1 MRNMAVVAFGRPL
14 VPVELKTLDPGP
26 GEVLVKVL
34 ACGVCRTDLKIVDGH
49 MPFSQAQR
57 LPHVPG
63 HEIGGEVVAT
73 GPGVALSVGQR
84 IVIYNYWGCGQ
95 CTYCIAGE
103 ENLCDALRGWVG
115 FTTPGGFQEYL
126 LAPADHVLPV
136 PPQVSAVESA
146 AMSCA
151 LGTGY
156 HAVITRGGVRPGE
169 TVVVLGA
176 GGVGLHALQFA
187 RVAGAITVAVDIEET
202 KLVAARQ
209 LGADEAIVASQ
220 AVSRVRE
227 LTAGDGADV
236 VVDCVGTTE
245 ATTQAAALTR
255 KGGRIVQVGY
265 TTDMGQYPILPTDKV
280 ALHELSIIGSR
291 YVTRP
296 ELARAIDLVARGMVR
311 PVISEVLE
319 LSQAN
324 EALHR
329 VRTDQAVGRI
339 VLQIASER

>member
-1 MRNMAVVAFGRPL
+1 MRSMAVVAFGKPL
-14 VPVELKTLDPGP
+14 VPMDLKAVHPGP

-49 MPFSQAQR
+49 MPFSREQR

-73 GPGVALSVGQR
+73 GPGVSLSLGQR
-84 IVIYNYWGCGQ
+84 VVVFNYWGCGR
-95 CTYCIAGE
+95 CAYCVAGE

-115 FTTPGGFQEYL
+115 FTTPGGFQENL
-126 LAPADHVLPV
+126 VAPADHVLPV
-136 PPQVSAVESA
+136 PAHLTAIETA

-156 HAVITRGGVRPGE
+156 HAVVTQGRVCAGE

-187 RVAGAITVAVDIEET
+187 LAAGARAVAVDIEES

-209 LGADEAIVASQ
+209 LGAEEAVVASQ
-220 AVSRVRE
+220 AVSRVQE
-227 LTAGDGADV
+227 ITGGSGADV
-236 VVDCVGTTE
+236 VVDCVGARE
-245 ATTQAAALTR
+245 ATTHAAALTR

-265 TTDMGQYPILPTDKV
+265 TTEEGQYPILPTDKI
-280 ALHELSIIGSR
+280 ALHELRIIGSR
-291 YVTRP
+291 YITRP
-296 ELARAIDLVARGMVR
+296 ELARAIDLVARGLVR
-311 PVISEVLE
+311 PVISEVLD
-319 LSQAN
+319 LSRAN
-324 EALHR
+324 DALHR
-329 VRTDQAVGRI
+329 VRMDQAVGRI
-339 VLQIASER
+339 VLKVAPDL

>member
-1 MRNMAVVAFGRPL
+1 MRSMAVVAFGKPL
-14 VPVELKTLDPGP
+14 VPMELTTLDPGP

-63 HEIGGEVVAT
+63 HEVSGEVAAT
-73 GPGVALSVGQR
+73 GPGGALPVGQR
-84 IVIYNYWGCGQ
+84 VVIFNYWGCGD
-95 CTYCIAGE
+95 CAYCIAGE

-126 LAPADHVLPV
+126 RVPADHVLPV
-136 PPQVSAVESA
+136 PAHVSPIESA

-156 HAVITRGGVRPGE
+156 HAVVTRGRVRPAE
-169 TVVVLGA
+169 TVVILGA

-187 RVAGAITVAVDIEET
+187 RVAGARTVAVDIDET

-209 LGADEAIVASQ
+209 LGAVEAVVASQ
-220 AVSRVRE
+220 AAVRVRE
-227 LTAGDGADV
+227 LTDGHGVDL
-236 VVDCVGTTE
+236 VVDCVGTKE
-245 ATTQAAALTR
+245 ATTHAAALTR

-265 TTDMGQYPILPTDKV
+265 TTDTDQYPVLPTDKV

-296 ELARAIDLVARGMVR
+296 ELSRAIDLVARGMVR

-319 LSQAN
+319 LSKAN

-329 VRTDQAVGRI
+329 VRTDRAVGRI
-339 VLQIASER
+339 VLKVAPEL

>member
-1 MRNMAVVAFGRPL
+1 MAVEAFGRPL
-14 VPVELKTLDPGP
+14 VPVELKTPEPGP

-49 MPFSQAQR
+49 MPFSRAQR

-63 HEIGGEVVAT
+63 HEIGGEVIAT
-73 GPGVALSVGQR
+73 GPGVAVSVGQR
-84 IVIYNYWGCGQ
+84 IVVYNYWGCGR
-95 CTYCIAGE
+95 CPYCIAGE

-126 LAPADHVLPV
+126 VAPADHVLPV

-146 AMSCA
+146 TMSCA

-156 HAVITRGGVRPGE
+156 HAVVARGGVRPGE
-169 TVVVLGA
+169 MVVVLGA

-187 RVAGAITVAVDIEET
+187 RVAGATTVAIDIEET

-220 AVSRVRE
+220 AVSQVGE
-227 LTAGDGADV
+227 LTGGDGADV

-245 ATTQAAALTR
+245 ATIQAAALTR

-265 TTDMGQYPILPTDKV
+265 TTDRGQYPILPTDKV
-280 ALHELSIIGSR
+280 ALHELSVIGSR
-291 YVTRP
+291 YITRP

-311 PVISEVLE
+311 PVVSEVLE
-319 LSQAN
+319 LSQVN

-329 VRTDQAVGRI
+329 VRRDQAVGRI